1 VEVAYKGEEAQIGNL
16 MDSGTCSYGAAG
28 VDSIPT
34 GRYVLRVEHVTAQPS
49 ARTGARQKIIDAAIA
64 LIRERGYAA
73 TSVDD
78 LCGMAGVTKGA
89 FFHHFKSKDTLAI
102 AATDYWI
109 ERSAALFEAAPY
121 RTCSDPLDRIL
132 GYLDFRSSMLSGTLV
147 EFSCLA
153 GTMVQEVYASHPAI
167 ARVCETSICGH
178 AATLEADIAAAM
190 KRYGLRAHWT
200 AASLALHTQA
210 VLQGAIILA
219 KAKGG
224 AAVAIESIEH
234 LRRYIEL
241 LFKRKRRTRKK
252 EKGHESNSNVETKP
266 ARRGDICAGW
276 RVGYFGH
283 GKGTDTGDARPD

>member
-1 VEVAYKGEEAQIGNL
+1 MEPG
-16 MDSGTCSYGAAG
+16 
-28 VDSIPT
+28 
-34 GRYVLRVEHVTAQPS
+34 TAQPL
-49 ARTGARQKIIDAAIA
+49 ARTGSRQKLIDAAIA

-109 ERSAALFEAAPY
+109 ERCSALFDAAPY
-121 RTCSDPLDRIL
+121 RACSDPLDRIL
-132 GYLDFRSSMLSGTLV
+132 GYLDFRRALLRGTLV

-153 GTMVQEVYASHPAI
+153 GTMVQEVYVSHPDI
-167 ARVCETSICGH
+167 ARVCRESICGH

-190 KRYGLRAHWT
+190 KRYRIRAHWT
-200 AASLALHTQA
+200 AASLAMHAQA
-210 VLQGAIILA
+210 VMQGAIILA

-224 AAVAIESIEH
+224 AGVAVESIEH

-241 LFKRKRRTRKK
+241 LFKRERRTRV
-252 EKGHESNSNVETKP
+252 KGKRT
-266 ARRGDICAGW
+266 
-276 RVGYFGH
+276 
-283 GKGTDTGDARPD
+283 